1 MAVSEVQICNL
12 ALSKI
17 GDEFSI
23 SAIGEDG
30 REGEQ
35 CELFFQHTRDHI
47 LQSHPWN
54 FAIGRSAL
62 SQDATS
68 PAFEY
73 TNQFLLP
80 GDFLRALSLYNE
92 QEPFKIEGDRLLT
105 DASTANLVYIKKVT
119 NTVLFPPLFTEILV
133 TRLAAEMSQ
142 VISDDNALTE
152 RLFIESDKKLR
163 EAKRRDGQEG
173 TPDNII
179 SRGPTD
185 FKNGFFK

>member
-35 CELFFQHTRDHI
+35 CELFFEHTRDHI